1 MVYDCQIL
9 KLVHVPGKLYP
20 VNFTYLNKQES
31 LFLENERVIIECKTA
46 NEKLFY
52 MVFVGALNVGK
63 MVFNF
68 EPRVKTNTDTR
79 SIAVY
84 EYENLYSKKGDTL
97 GWFEMGSTV
106 LIFFEKDFIMSE
118 VAINQKVKFSERIG
132 IIR

>member
-1 MVYDCQIL
+1 
-9 KLVHVPGKLYP
+9 
-20 VNFTYLNKQES
+20 
-31 LFLENERVIIECKTA
+31 
-46 NEKLFY
+46 

-106 LIFFEKDFIMSE
+106 LIFFEKDFVELENIQ
-118 VAINQKVKFSERIG
+118 NQKVRFGQNIATIKE
-132 IIR
+132 